1 VIPTHLVETAGV
13 WSYVLVFALTAGE
26 TSAFIGI
33 VLPGETLIL
42 LAAALA
48 GRGLL
53 DPVVLT
59 AAVVVGGITG
69 DSLGYALGHW
79 YEHRPGA
86 QWLRRRIS
94 PGSRTGRARDFLVR
108 RGGAAV
114 FTGRFV
120 GFVRSFLPFAA
131 GALGMPYRQFLPY
144 SASASLVWGTGSV
157 LAGYFLGSSAE
168 RLLSTVGVA
177 GVTGVAAAA
186 AIAAGL
192 LIVRRIR
199 RRTRR
204 RSQAA
209 TRPAVARPFDR
220 AA

>member
-1 VIPTHLVETAGV
+1 VIPSHLVEAAGV

-33 VLPGETLIL
+33 VLPGETLIV

-48 GRGLL
+48 GQGLL

-59 AAVVVGGITG
+59 AAVVAGGITG
-69 DSLGYALGHW
+69 DSVGYAFGHW
-79 YEHRPGA
+79 YEHRPGG

-94 PGSRTGRARDFLVR
+94 PGTRTGRARDFLVR

-114 FTGRFV
+114 FMGRFV

-131 GALGMPYRQFLPY
+131 GALGMPYRRFLPY
-144 SASASLVWGTGSV
+144 SAVASLIWGTGSV

-168 RLLSTVGVA
+168 RLLRAVGVA
-177 GVTGVAAAA
+177 GAAGLAAAVA
-186 AIAAGL
+186 VAAGL
-192 LIVRRIR
+192 LLVRRMR
-199 RRTRR
+199 RR
-204 RSQAA
+204 RSREVALPA
-209 TRPAVARPFDR
+209 VTRPYDRVA
-220 AA
+220 